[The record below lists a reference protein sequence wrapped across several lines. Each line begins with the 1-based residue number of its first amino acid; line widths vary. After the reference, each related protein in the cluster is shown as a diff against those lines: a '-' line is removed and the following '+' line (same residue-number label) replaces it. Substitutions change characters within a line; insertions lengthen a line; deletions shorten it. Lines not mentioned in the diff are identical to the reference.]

1 MKNKMSKKYTL
12 FFSLKPFSKL
22 LLAIIRPL
30 RIKMKTLFVY
40 IAILF
45 YCLTQLNAKVI
56 SFTNEEKEFI
66 KNTPLV
72 KVGMMPDFTPFS
84 YYIKTTPVGFEHDL
98 LNLISSRTGL
108 VFEKKIA
115 KWTTIYTS
123 FKNKE
128 VDVITSIS
136 HKEFREPFTTFTSP
150 YYDIPIMIFVRD
162 DFGEYLGIK
171 SLEGKKVG
179 VLKDVFYI
187 KELEKISNINLVY
200 YDTYEELTKDLVFGK
215 IDALM
220 QNLTNINYLIKKNLY
235 SNLKLASELI
245 LPNTK
250 KEDLRLGV
258 IPEKPLLSSILQ
270 KGINSITKKEKE
282 DLVRK
287 WIGSIKEYKGGHI
300 ELNTQ
305 ERAYLNS
312 KVIKYCI
319 NPHGLPFEGLDEKD
333 QHSGMSS
340 DYYNLFEEILSAK
353 FELVKTKSWAESV
366 DFIKDGKC
374 HMLALGME
382 TYERKKY
389 LNFTSSYLNVPLVV
403 ATKVDVPFINHILDL
418 EKQRIGIIKG
428 DAFIKILRQKYPSL
442 DLVEVENIKEGLD
455 KVKEGKLFGFIDTLA
470 SIGYEFQQKYFGEL
484 KIAGKIDETLN
495 LSIAVTKED
504 EALLNILQKA
514 INSMTIQLH
523 REIFNKWIPIK
534 YEKGVNYEL
543 VWKIATGSLVIILL
557 IIYWNRKIIKTNKLL
572 KEAQENVRE
581 KNKELEKLATT
592 DKLTNLYNRRKI
604 EELLEF
610 ELNRSERFNHAF
622 GLVIVDIDHFKE
634 VNDTYGHQIGDK
646 VLEEM
651 ANILNTN
658 RRKTDFVGR
667 YGGEEFVILCPESDV
682 NGVLNLM
689 ESFKEK
695 ISNHEFFKVKNKTAS
710 FGVTMSQKN
719 DTIESILKRAD
730 EALYQAKDNGRNRIE
745 YK

>member
-1 MKNKMSKKYTL
+1 
-12 FFSLKPFSKL
+12 
-22 LLAIIRPL
+22 
-30 RIKMKTLFVY
+30 MKTLFFC
-40 IAILF
+40 ILF
-45 YCLTQLNAKVI
+45 FISIQAVAKPIV
-56 SFTNEEKEFI
+56 FTEEEKGFI

-84 YYIKTTPVGFEHDL
+84 YYIKNTPVGFEHEL
-98 LNLISSRTGL
+98 LNILSQRTGL
-108 VFEKKIA
+108 VFEKEYA
-115 KWTTIYTS
+115 KWTTIYTA

-136 HKEFREPFTTFTSP
+136 HKKYREPFTTFTSS

-187 KELEKISNINLVY
+187 KELQKIDNINLVY

-258 IPEKPLLSSILQ
+258 IPEKPILSSILQ
-270 KGINSITKKEKE
+270 KGLNSITKKEKE
-282 DLVRK
+282 ALVNK

-300 ELNTQ
+300 ELNKD
-305 ERAYLNS
+305 ERAYLNT
-312 KVIKYCI
+312 KTIKYCI
-319 NPHGLPFEGLDEKD
+319 NPDGLPFEGLNEKNE
-333 QHSGMSS
+333 HSGISS
-340 DYYNLFEEILSAK
+340 DYYSLFENILSAK
-353 FELVKTKSWAESV
+353 FELVRTENWNQSIT
-366 DFIKDGKC
+366 FIKEKKC
-374 HMLALGME
+374 DMLALGME

-389 LNFTSSYLNVPLVV
+389 LNFTSNYLNVPLVV

-418 EKQRIGIIKG
+418 EGEKVGIIKG
-428 DAFIKILRQKYPSL
+428 DAFVKILRQKYPSL
-442 DLVEVENIKEGLD
+442 DLVEVEDINEGLD
-455 KVKEGKLFGFIDTLA
+455 KVKSGKLFGFIDTLA
-470 SIGYEFQQKYFGEL
+470 SIGYEFQHKYFGEL
-484 KIAGKIDETLN
+484 KIAGKINETLE
-495 LSIAVTKED
+495 LSMAVVKED
-504 EALLNILQKA
+504 EVLLNILQKA
-514 INSMTIQLH
+514 INSMTNDMH
-523 REIFNKWIPIK
+523 REIFSKWIPIK

-543 VWKIATGSLVIILL
+543 VWKIAIGSLIVILL
-557 IIYWNRKIIKTNKLL
+557 VVYWNRKIIKTNRLL
-572 KEAQENVRE
+572 EEAQKDIEE

-610 ELNRSERFNHAF
+610 EINRSERFNHNF
-622 GLVIVDIDHFKE
+622 GLAIVDIDKFKE
-634 VNDTYGHQIGDK
+634 VNDTYGHQVGDK
-646 VLEEM
+646 VLKEL
-651 ANILNTN
+651 ASILNTN

-667 YGGEEFVILCPESDV
+667 YGGEEFVIICPESDV
-682 NGVLNLM
+682 QGVIKLM
-689 ESFKEK
+689 ETFKEK
-695 ISNHEFFKVKNKTAS
+695 ICNYKFSKVENKTAS
-710 FGVTMSQKN
+710 FGVTMSQRG

-730 EALYQAKDNGRNRIE
+730 DALYQAKDNGRNKIE

>member
-1 MKNKMSKKYTL
+1 
-12 FFSLKPFSKL
+12 
-22 LLAIIRPL
+22 
-30 RIKMKTLFVY
+30 MKTLFFC
-40 IAILF
+40 ILF
-45 YCLTQLNAKVI
+45 FI
-56 SFTNEEKEFI
+56 SIQAVGKPIVFTEEEKEFI

-84 YYIKTTPVGFEHDL
+84 YYIKNTPVGFEHEL
-98 LNLISSRTGL
+98 LNILSQRTGL
-108 VFEKKIA
+108 VFEKEYA
-115 KWTTIYTS
+115 KWTTIYTA

-136 HKEFREPFTTFTSP
+136 HKKYREPFTTFTSS

-171 SLEGKKVG
+171 SLKGKKVG

-187 KELEKISNINLVY
+187 KELQKIDNINLVY

-258 IPEKPLLSSILQ
+258 IPEKPILSSILQ
-270 KGINSITKKEKE
+270 KGLNSITKKEKE
-282 DLVRK
+282 ALVNK

-300 ELNTQ
+300 ELNKD
-305 ERAYLNS
+305 ERAYLNT
-312 KVIKYCI
+312 KTIKYCI
-319 NPHGLPFEGLDEKD
+319 NPDGLPFEGLNEKNE
-333 QHSGMSS
+333 HSGISS
-340 DYYNLFEEILSAK
+340 DYYSLFENILSAK
-353 FELVKTKSWAESV
+353 FELVRTENWNQSIT
-366 DFIKDGKC
+366 FIKEKKC
-374 HMLALGME
+374 DMLALGME

-389 LNFTSSYLNVPLVV
+389 LNFTSNYLNVPLVV

-418 EKQRIGIIKG
+418 EGEKVGIIKG
-428 DAFIKILRQKYPSL
+428 DAFVKILRQKYPSL
-442 DLVEVENIKEGLD
+442 DLVEVEDINEGLD
-455 KVKEGKLFGFIDTLA
+455 KVKSGKLFGFIDTLA
-470 SIGYEFQQKYFGEL
+470 SIGYEFQHKYFGEL
-484 KIAGKIDETLN
+484 KIAGKINETLE
-495 LSIAVTKED
+495 LSMAVLKED
-504 EALLNILQKA
+504 EVLLNILQKA
-514 INSMTIQLH
+514 INSMTNDMH
-523 REIFNKWIPIK
+523 REIFSKWIPIK

-543 VWKIATGSLVIILL
+543 VWKIAIGSLIVILL
-557 IIYWNRKIIKTNKLL
+557 VVYWNRKIIKTNRLL
-572 KEAQENVRE
+572 EEAQKDIEE

-610 ELNRSERFNHAF
+610 EINRSERFNHNF
-622 GLVIVDIDHFKE
+622 GLAIVDIDKFKE
-634 VNDTYGHQIGDK
+634 VNDTYGHQVGDK
-646 VLEEM
+646 VLKEL
-651 ANILNTN
+651 ANILNIN

-667 YGGEEFVILCPESDV
+667 YGGEEFVIICPESDV
-682 NGVLNLM
+682 QGVIKLM
-689 ESFKEK
+689 ETFKEK
-695 ISNHEFFKVKNKTAS
+695 ICNYEFSKVENKTAS
-710 FGVTMSQKN
+710 FGVTMSQRG

-730 EALYQAKDNGRNRIE
+730 DALYQAKDNGRNKIE